1 MEATMKEIVRA
12 ILEDAIADVNLTDDD
27 ESLEPLV
34 DNTIDILRET
44 LDHIR
49 AQSFAEFLKKL

>member
-49 AQSFAEFLKKL
+49 AQSF

>member
-12 ILEDAIADVNLTDDD
+12 ILEDAIADVNLADDD

-34 DNTIDILRET
+34 DNTIDTLRGT

-49 AQSFAEFLKKL
+49 AQSF